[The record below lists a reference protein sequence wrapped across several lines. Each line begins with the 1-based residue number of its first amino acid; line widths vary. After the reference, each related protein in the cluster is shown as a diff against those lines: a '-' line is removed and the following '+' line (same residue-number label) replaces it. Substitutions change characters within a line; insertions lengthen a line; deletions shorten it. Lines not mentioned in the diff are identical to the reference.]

1 MPQTLMA
8 LFALACATYYSWT
21 RQRAI
26 VEDQIKLVQNEVEMI
41 AASVAVDRLEE
52 ISSKSFDQSTVGDS
66 VLSSSSGLTAS
77 GSFGMEAGDQN
88 DIDDYHNGADTLA
101 RKAGTATLAY
111 RVFTTVTYAQESS
124 PETTSSSPT
133 KVKTVTATV
142 TSLNVKVPSAVTM
155 KRSFTCG
162 AECAW

>member
-1 MPQTLMA
+1 MPQTLLA

-21 RQRAI
+21 RQRVI
-26 VEDQIKLVQNEVEMI
+26 MEDQIRLVQNEVEMV

-52 ISSKSFDQSTVGDS
+52 ISSKSFDQATVGEV
-66 VLSSSSGLTAS
+66 VLASSSSLTGSSSFGKES
-77 GSFGMEAGDQN
+77 GSHN

-101 RKAGTATLAY
+101 RKAGTSTLSF
-111 RVFTTVTYAQESS
+111 RVYTTVNYANEAS
-124 PETTSSSPT
+124 PETSSTTPT

-142 TSLNVKVPSAVTM
+142 TSLTVKVPSAITM

-162 AECAW
+162 AECSW